1 MKKTEK
7 KKKFKK
13 NLRLK
18 GFGIRYYTG
27 ETIDNIPFG
36 KGVSETYQTNK
47 EIRKMHKIAGIM
59 GYMQYSKN
67 FMIKKFGYNL
77 LEKYIGEW
85 KNGLWDGKGHEIEY
99 HLPEFYLNKNNT
111 PKIFEQHIGNFKK
124 GKKSGKFKSFYDYS
138 GWCIS
143 YYRSD
148 KIIKK
153 SKKNE

>member
-1 MKKTEK
+1 
-7 KKKFKK
+7 KKFKK

-18 GFGIRYYTG
+18 GFGIKYYTG

-77 LEKYIGEW
+77 
-85 KNGLWDGKGHEIEY
+85 
-99 HLPEFYLNKNNT
+99 
-111 PKIFEQHIGNFKK
+111 
-124 GKKSGKFKSFYDYS
+124 
-138 GWCIS
+138 
-143 YYRSD
+143 
-148 KIIKK
+148 
-153 SKKNE
+153 